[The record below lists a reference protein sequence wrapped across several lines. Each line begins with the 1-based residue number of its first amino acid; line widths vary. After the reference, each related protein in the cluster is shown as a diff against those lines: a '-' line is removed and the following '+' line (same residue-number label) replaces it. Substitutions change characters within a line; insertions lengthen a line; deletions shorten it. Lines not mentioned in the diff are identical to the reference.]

1 MYTPHFA
8 RSFTAANNVGM
19 NKGTTDFPARLA
31 SIAAETETLLKQLLG
46 DAPLAGEIFRPTRLI
61 AAMRHA
67 ALDGGKRLRP
77 FLLVESAAVFGA
89 SRSGA
94 LTAGAALELVH
105 CYSLVHDDLPAMDDD
120 DLRRGRPTVHKA
132 YDEATAILVGDALLT
147 LAFDVMARNEV
158 HADPAVRV
166 ALVAELARASGL
178 GGMAGGQILDLAAEG
193 RFEPKRALSEKEIAT
208 LQAMKTGAL
217 IRFACR
223 AGAIL
228 GKADAA
234 ALADVDRYGIAIGQ
248 AFQIADDL
256 LDVEGDTKTLG
267 KAAGKD
273 AAAGKA
279 TLVTA
284 LGLQGAR
291 ARLKELVAESD
302 NALTRFGTKAD
313 TLRAAARFVAE
324 RRT

>member
-1 MYTPHFA
+1 
-8 RSFTAANNVGM
+8 M
-19 NKGTTDFPARLA
+19 NKSITEFPTRLA
-31 SIAAETETLLKQLLG
+31 SVAAEIEVLLKQLL
-46 DAPLAGEIFRPTRLI
+46 DDTALEGEIFRPTRLV

-77 FLLVESAAVFGA
+77 FLLVETAGVFGA
-89 SRSGA
+89 SRAGA
-94 LTAGAALELVH
+94 LMAGAALELVH

-132 YDEATAILVGDALLT
+132 FDEATAILVGDALLT
-147 LAFDVMARNEV
+147 LAFDAMARPQV
-158 HADPAVRV
+158 HSDPAVRV
-166 ALVAELARASGL
+166 ALVLELARASGL
-178 GGMAGGQILDLAAEG
+178 GGMAGGQMLDLAAEG
-193 RFEPKRALSEKEIAT
+193 RFEPKRTLAAKEIAT

-217 IRFACR
+217 IRFACQ

-228 GKADAA
+228 GQADAA
-234 ALADVDRYGIAIGQ
+234 ARASTDRYGIAIGQ

-279 TLVTA
+279 TLVAA
-284 LGLQGAR
+284 LGLDGAR
-291 ARLKELVAESD
+291 ARLRELVTEAD
-302 NALTRFGTKAD
+302 DALAPFGARAD

-324 RRT
+324 RRA

>member
-1 MYTPHFA
+1 
-8 RSFTAANNVGM
+8 M
-19 NKGTTDFPARLA
+19 NKGITDFSARLA
-31 SIAAETETLLKQLLG
+31 SIAAETELLLKQLLD
-46 DAPLAGEIFRPTRLI
+46 DAPLDGEIFRPTRLI

-77 FLLVESAAVFGA
+77 FLLVETAAVFGSA
-89 SRSGA
+89 RSGA
-94 LTAGAALELVH
+94 LAAGAALELVH

-132 YDEATAILVGDALLT
+132 FDEATAILVGDALLT
-147 LAFDVMARNEV
+147 LAFDVMARPDV
-158 HADPAVRV
+158 HADPSVRI

-178 GGMAGGQILDLAAEG
+178 GGMVGGQMLDLAAEG
-193 RFEPKRALSEKEIAT
+193 RFEPKRALGESEIAT

-228 GKADAA
+228 GQADTAA
-234 ALADVDRYGIAIGQ
+234 RADIDRYGTAIGK

-256 LDVEGDTKTLG
+256 LDVEGDAKTLG

-279 TLVTA
+279 TLVAA
-284 LGLQGAR
+284 LGPDGAR
-291 ARLKELVAESD
+291 ARLKDLVAQAD
-302 NALTRFGTKAD
+302 GALAKFGAKAD

-324 RRT
+324 RRA